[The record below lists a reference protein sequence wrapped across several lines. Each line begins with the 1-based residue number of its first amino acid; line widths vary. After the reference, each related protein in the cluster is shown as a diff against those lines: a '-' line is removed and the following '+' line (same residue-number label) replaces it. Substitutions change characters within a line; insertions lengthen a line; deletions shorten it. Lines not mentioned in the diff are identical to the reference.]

1 MLRSRG
7 GPKGCMDDSRRLV
20 REWQAAKEMLRD
32 ANLAF
37 AAAVGER
44 AAHGELMAMAREVA
58 RLQDHEHRLA
68 MEVRSR
74 RLRRGFFTPVTF
86 PSTLPS
92 VLG

>member
-1 MLRSRG
+1 
-7 GPKGCMDDSRRLV
+7 MDDSRRLV
-20 REWQAAKEMLRD
+20 RDWQLAKQLLRE

-44 AAHGELMAMAREVA
+44 ALMVKLLAMAREVA
-58 RLQDHEHRLA
+58 RLQDHEQQLA
-68 MEVRSR
+68 TEVRSR
-74 RLRRGFFTPVTF
+74 RLRRGLFTPMTF